1 MPSMPPD
8 RLNFANTAS
17 GEEEHG
23 WNSPDAGKAT
33 AMIVI
38 PGGGESGRQACVK
51 KAEELDVFIQCHE
64 QVREHVRVVAYDS
77 RVNKHEKLD
86 KRKEANIIVLT
97 MDCLRTEV
105 QESMAIAEMNPGGYE
120 TAHLLQGAF
129 AAFVPVGA
137 TSSDKSWLRIFS
149 NLAVRL
155 SPNVQ
160 CASLLRCGLHFMRNV
175 HMHVCS

>member
-1 MPSMPPD
+1 MPTW
-8 RLNFANTAS
+8 RLTDLSFAHAVS

-38 PGGGESGRQACVK
+38 PGGGESGRLACVK
-51 KAEELDVFIQCHE
+51 KAEELDVFIQCHA

-77 RVNKHEKLD
+77 RANKHEKLD

-97 MDCLRTEV
+97 MDCLRAEV
-105 QESMAIAEMNPGGYE
+105 QESMAVAEMNPGGYE

-129 AAFVPVGA
+129 AAFVPIGA
-137 TSSDKSWLRIFS
+137 TSGDKSWLRIFS

-155 SPNVQ
+155 SPNIQ
-160 CASLLRCGLHFMRNV
+160 CASLCDAVLFMRNSYL
-175 HMHVCS
+175 HVRP

>member
-1 MPSMPPD
+1 
-8 RLNFANTAS
+8 
-17 GEEEHG
+17 
-23 WNSPDAGKAT
+23 
-33 AMIVI
+33 MIVI

-51 KAEELDVFIQCHE
+51 KAEELNIFIQCHE

-105 QESMAIAEMNPGGYE
+105 QESMAVAEMNPGGYE

-137 TSSDKSWLRIFS
+137 TSNDKSWLRIFS

-155 SPNVQ
+155 SANIQWPRFEMR
-160 CASLLRCGLHFMRNV
+160 CAFHERHAFARKFVTGQHCKVEVMCA
-175 HMHVCS
+175 VCCCRL